1 MLVSLIRPDNVMSDL
16 LMLIVKQK
24 AAAEQAAAE
33 KAERDA
39 FQKAKADKARVQDE
53 RHKANLDALGN
64 LQKLLVSYFN
74 HELLE

>member
-1 MLVSLIRPDNVMSDL
+1 MVRTCS
-16 LMLIVKQK
+16 

-64 LQKLLVSYFN
+64 VQKLLVSFI
-74 HELLE
+74 EL